1 MEPGTSGVHGAAAL
15 VVGLEGWVPDR
26 GHASLQDTEGRTCVW
41 DLMRRLG
48 KPAMS
53 RKPAVLAH
61 WALHLYREMSS
72 MILTLME
79 LPWTAGVTP
88 SRHVCRFYQI
98 QVFLGSAS
106 VTVIECRIYW
116 CDSGWYQLNSNF
128 LIFLIFWTTWQQLI
142 RLVRTIQSVDI
153 SLSINM
159 GDVQGLY

>member
-1 MEPGTSGVHGAAAL
+1 MEPGTDGALGAAAL
-15 VVGLEGWVPDR
+15 VVELEGLVPDR
-26 GHASLQDTEGRTCVW
+26 GPATLQDTEGRTCVW

-61 WALHLYREMSS
+61 WALHLYWEMSWL
-72 MILTLME
+72 ILMLME

-98 QVFLGSAS
+98 QVFLGSAF

-116 CDSGWYQLNSNF
+116 CDSGWYQLNSN
-128 LIFLIFWTTWQQLI
+128 FLIFWTTWQQLI